1 MEFKTGLVIDTE
13 QNQLDRNNR
22 MLLLINGGLFIVIGS
37 IMSRLHVLQ
46 AWMGVSYEEFAWVLF
61 CFSCGSILSNLVVS
75 RLISF
80 FGVKRVL
87 LATMLCI
94 VVALSSFSEK
104 PTYTSLLGLWGLLSF
119 GFGGSMVVVMSQ
131 AGIVQA
137 HQGKSWMS
145 FFMGVS
151 GIGAIGGMSLG
162 LISNSQQFP
171 IDRHFPVVGLVML
184 TLLIFTFQSYA
195 PFESA
200 QDERNSK
207 FKLSKALLCLAFT
220 NFAAIA

>member
-1 MEFKTGLVIDTE
+1 M
-13 QNQLDRNNR
+13 
-22 MLLLINGGLFIVIGS
+22 
-37 IMSRLHVLQ
+37 
-46 AWMGVSYEEFAWVLF
+46 
-61 CFSCGSILSNLVVS
+61 
-75 RLISF
+75 
-80 FGVKRVL
+80 L
-87 LATMLCI
+87 LATMVCI
-94 VVALSSFSEK
+94 VVALGSFSVI

-145 FFMGVS
+145 FFQGVS
-151 GIGAIGGMSLG
+151 GIGAIGGMSVG
-162 LISNSQQFP
+162 LLSNSQQFP

-184 TLLIFTFQSYA
+184 TLLIFTFKSYA

-207 FKLSKALLCLAFT
+207 FKLSKALLYLAFT
-220 NFAAIA
+220 NFAAILAISQFLSWSGMMFRDEFYFDDDLATMGSFGFVMTETGIRFYGDVLIRRFGKIPFLIVTGM